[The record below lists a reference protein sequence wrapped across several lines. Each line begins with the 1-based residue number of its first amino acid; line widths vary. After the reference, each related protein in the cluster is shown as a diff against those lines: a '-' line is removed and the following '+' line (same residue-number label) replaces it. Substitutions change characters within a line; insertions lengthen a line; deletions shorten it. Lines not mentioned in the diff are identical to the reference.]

1 MHPLL
6 PPFAV
11 ALDFCFRDAEPWP
24 HPVRLIGLFLDH
36 LEQRARQQ
44 ARISLFVAGWISLG
58 LLCLAT
64 GTITW
69 IAINIPLL
77 GPLIALYLAYSGL
90 SLAGLLASARHII
103 NLMDAGRESEA
114 KSSLGMLV
122 SRDTSLLDRQGVYK
136 TLAETV
142 SENVNDGFVAPMF
155 YLLLG
160 GPVLLWIYKAIS
172 TMDSMWGYTTTKWH
186 QLGRAGARTEDILSA
201 VPARITYLLTVLAA
215 FLLRLSWREALLQ
228 APRQAKRMKSPN
240 AGWPM
245 AACAWAVGA
254 EMGGEALYF
263 GQVREKPRL
272 GPSGEGWDKR
282 AIQSLFRLTLTLGLV
297 WTVLG
302 SAVLWMAW

>member
-6 PPFAV
+6 PLLAV

-24 HPVRLIGLFLDH
+24 HPVRLIGQFLDQ
-36 LEQRARQQ
+36 LEERARQQ
-44 ARISLFVAGWISLG
+44 TRISLSAAGWISL
-58 LLCLAT
+58 LLLVLVT

-69 IAINIPLL
+69 IAINIPLIGL
-77 GPLIALYLAYSGL
+77 LIALYLAYSGL
-90 SLAGLLASARHII
+90 SLAGLLAAARHITG
-103 NLMDAGRESEA
+103 LMDAGRESEA
-114 KSSLGMLV
+114 KISLGLLV
-122 SRDTSLLDRQGVYK
+122 SRDTSALDRQGVYR

-142 SENVNDGFVAPMF
+142 SENINDGFVAPLF

-172 TMDSMWGYTTTKWH
+172 TMDSMWGYPTSMWR
-186 QLGRAGARTEDILSA
+186 QLGRAGARTEDVLSA
-201 VPARITYLLTVLAA
+201 VPARITYLLAVLAA
-215 FLLRLSWREALLQ
+215 WLLRLSWRDALLRTPSQ
-228 APRQAKRMKSPN
+228 ARRMKSPN

-272 GPSGEGWDKR
+272 GPSGGDWDRK
-282 AIQSLFRLTLTLGLV
+282 AIQNLFRLTLVLGLV

-302 SAVLWMAW
+302 CAVLWMAV